1 MRRGNSSSKTH
12 LLGFMSEYIQESS
25 EMKVQEV
32 DELCCYDRMKKLLMR
47 GDDSREER
55 KEQEVVL
62 GRAMQI

>member
-1 MRRGNSSSKTH
+1 
-12 LLGFMSEYIQESS
+12 MSEYIQESN
-25 EMKVQEV
+25 EIKVQEV

-55 KEQEVVL
+55 KEQEAVL